1 MLHLTRRTYS
11 CSSDNAKPLKKN
23 RLREVLPLQ
32 IMSPAWIPQR
42 DSYHH
47 ASFHQQVKCQ
57 PQASYHKA
65 LRYRIWAQK
74 KHEGPATDEA
84 RHGWSRLHGST
95 VKLKTE
101 RAVFQSSLQL
111 VYSLSCFD
119 TTPVSGL
126 AWKPP
131 QHSRWQSVCITNVL
145 KGQPVEVASG
155 RGLLRVGQ
163 DGQRG
168 PSRGATAQP
177 SVPDFAG
184 DTSHH
189 VRVAWVW
196 ALSVPGSALPSDS
209 AVQDNKNPCL

>member
-1 MLHLTRRTYS
+1 MPSLW
-11 CSSDNAKPLKKN
+11 KN

-65 LRYRIWAQK
+65 LRYRTGAQK
-74 KHEGPATDEA
+74 KHKGPATDEA

-145 KGQPVEVASG
+145 KGQPVEVFGEGTAAGGTG
-155 RGLLRVGQ
+155 R
-163 DGQRG
+163 
-168 PSRGATAQP
+168 A
-177 SVPDFAG
+177 AG
-184 DTSHH
+184 
-189 VRVAWVW
+189 
-196 ALSVPGSALPSDS
+196 ALSGGHSTTISPRLCWGHIPPCEGCVSLSSECTRLCSSFWQCCPG
-209 AVQDNKNPCL
+209 